1 MKHRP
6 EPDIIR
12 LSNISE
18 NRFLTGQTEFGV
30 ENESSPQKTFSS
42 LLFSSLLFSSLLFS
56 SLLFSSAAR
65 AAGEGSGR
73 GPYVQADLAYAYE
86 HITHDYP
93 EPAGA
98 KKGKIST
105 VSDYFRN
112 IRTHSIH
119 PRVSVG
125 YDFGGWRIAADYAR
139 YRKWNDSKYSVSIKE
154 LKENKGENINV
165 AQYLKTE
172 NQENGSFHA
181 VSSLGLSAV
190 YDFKLNDK
198 FKPYIGA
205 RVAYGH
211 IRHQH
216 RSVEQETTIVTTYLQ
231 SGKPSP
237 IIRGPTPKPAHQESN
252 SIRRVGLGVI
262 AGVGFDITPNLTL
275 DAGYR
280 YHNWGRLENT
290 RFKTHEASLG
300 VRYRF

>member
-1 MKHRP
+1 MNPARKKP
-6 EPDIIR
+6 
-12 LSNISE
+12 
-18 NRFLTGQTEFGV
+18 
-30 ENESSPQKTFSS
+30 S

-56 SLLFSSAAR
+56 SLLFPSAAQ
-65 AAGEGSGR
+65 AAGEDGGR
-73 GPYVQADLAYAYE
+73 GPYVQADLAYAAE
-86 HITHDYP
+86 RITHDYP
-93 EPAGA
+93 EPTGTG
-98 KKGKIST
+98 KNKIST

-125 YDFGGWRIAADYAR
+125 YDFGGWRIAVDYAR
-139 YRKWNDSKYSVSIKE
+139 YRKWNDNKYSVNIKK
-154 LKENKGENINV
+154 LENKNKK
-165 AQYLKTE
+165 KTE

-211 IRHQH
+211 IRH
-216 RSVEQETTIVTTYLQ
+216 SIDSTKKITA
-231 SGKPSP
+231 SAGGAGSP
-237 IIRGPTPKPAHQESN
+237 ASYKSTQDAHHQSN

-300 VRYRF
+300 MRYRF

>member
-1 MKHRP
+1 M
-6 EPDIIR
+6 
-12 LSNISE
+12 SE
-18 NRFLTGQTEFGV
+18 SK
-30 ENESSPQKTFSS
+30 NESSPQKTFSS

-56 SLLFSSAAR
+56 SLLFSSAAQ
-65 AAGEGSGR
+65 AASEGNGR
-73 GPYVQADLAYAYE
+73 GPYVQADLAYAAE
-86 HITHDYP
+86 RITHDYP
-93 EPAGA
+93 EPTGA
-98 KKGKIST
+98 KKGKKIST

-112 IRTHSIH
+112 IRTHSVH

-125 YDFGGWRIAADYAR
+125 YDFGSWRIAADYAR
-139 YRKWNDSKYSVSIKE
+139 YRKWNNSKYSVNIKRV
-154 LKENKGENINV
+154 KENNGSGKKLT
-165 AQYLKTE
+165 QDLKTE
-172 NQENGSFHA
+172 NQENGTFHA

-211 IRHQH
+211 VRH
-216 RSVEQETTIVTTYLQ
+216 SIDSTKKTIKVTTVPSTAPNGAVTTYDTDPKTQNPYHQ
-231 SGKPSP
+231 SD
-237 IIRGPTPKPAHQESN
+237 

-275 DAGYR
+275 DTGYR

-300 VRYRF
+300 MRYRF

>member
-1 MKHRP
+1 MQPAK
-6 EPDIIR
+6 
-12 LSNISE
+12 N
-18 NRFLTGQTEFGV
+18 
-30 ENESSPQKTFSS
+30 
-42 LLFSSLLFSSLLFS
+42 LLFSSLLFSSLLFP
-56 SLLFSSAAR
+56 SAAQ
-65 AAGEGSGR
+65 AASEDNGR

-93 EPAGA
+93 KPTDP
-98 KKGKIST
+98 KKGTIST

-139 YRKWNDSKYSVSIKE
+139 YRKWNNNKYSVNI
-154 LKENKGENINV
+154 ENVKKHNNGNRTDR
-165 AQYLKTE
+165 KTE
-172 NQENGSFHA
+172 NQENGTFHA
-181 VSSLGLSAV
+181 ASSLGLSAV
-190 YDFKLNDK
+190 YDFDTGSR
-198 FKPYIGA
+198 FKPYAGV

-211 IRHQH
+211 VRH
-216 RSVEQETTIVTTYLQ
+216 SIDSTKKTTEFLTAAGQDGGAPTVY
-231 SGKPSP
+231 SP
-237 IIRGPTPKPAHQESN
+237 YKNTQDAHQESN

-262 AGVGFDITPNLTL
+262 AGVGFDITPKLTL
-275 DAGYR
+275 DTGYR

>member
-1 MKHRP
+1 M
-6 EPDIIR
+6 
-12 LSNISE
+12 SE
-18 NRFLTGQTEFGV
+18 SK
-30 ENESSPQKTFSS
+30 NESSPKK

-65 AAGEGSGR
+65 AASEDGGR
-73 GPYVQADLAYAYE
+73 GPYVQADLAYAAE
-86 HITHDYP
+86 RITHDYP

-125 YDFGGWRIAADYAR
+125 YDFGSWRIAADYAR
-139 YRKWNDSKYSVSIKE
+139 YRKWNDNKYSVNTK
-154 LKENKGENINV
+154 KVGENKDNKKRITV
-165 AQYLKTE
+165 TQYLESE
-172 NQENGSFHA
+172 NQENGTFHA

-211 IRHQH
+211 VRHSIDSTKKTTEFVTSAGAPGGAPTVYPPHKNTQDDH
-216 RSVEQETTIVTTYLQ
+216 RE
-231 SGKPSP
+231 G
-237 IIRGPTPKPAHQESN
+237 N

-262 AGVGFDITPNLTL
+262 AGVGFDITPKLTL
-275 DAGYR
+275 DTGYR

>member
-1 MKHRP
+1 MQPAK
-6 EPDIIR
+6 
-12 LSNISE
+12 N
-18 NRFLTGQTEFGV
+18 
-30 ENESSPQKTFSS
+30 
-42 LLFSSLLFSSLLFS
+42 LLFSSLLFS
-56 SLLFSSAAR
+56 SLLFSSAAQ
-65 AAGEGSGR
+65 AANEGNGR

-86 HITHDYP
+86 HITRDYP
-93 EPAGA
+93 EPTAQ

-125 YDFGGWRIAADYAR
+125 YDFGSWRIAADYAR
-139 YRKWNDSKYSVSIKE
+139 YRKWNNSKYSVSIKE
-154 LKENKGENINV
+154 LKNNNKK
-165 AQYLKTE
+165 KTE
-172 NQENGSFHA
+172 NQENGTFHA

-211 IRHQH
+211 VRHSIDSTKKITAGAGGAGSPV
-216 RSVEQETTIVTTYLQ
+216 R
-231 SGKPSP
+231 PSYKS
-237 IIRGPTPKPAHQESN
+237 TQDAHHQSN

-262 AGVGFDITPNLTL
+262 AGVGFDITPKLTL
-275 DAGYR
+275 DTGYR

>member
-1 MKHRP
+1 MQPAKN
-6 EPDIIR
+6 
-12 LSNISE
+12 L
-18 NRFLTGQTEFGV
+18 L
-30 ENESSPQKTFSS
+30 FSS

-56 SLLFSSAAR
+56 SLLFPSAAQ
-65 AAGEGSGR
+65 AAGEGNGR

-93 EPAGA
+93 EPTGT
-98 KKGKIST
+98 KKDKIST

-112 IRTHSIH
+112 IRTHSVH

-139 YRKWNDSKYSVSIKE
+139 YRKWNNNKYSVNIKE
-154 LKENKGENINV
+154 LGRNDKTSSGSRGHLNI
-165 AQYLKTE
+165 QTRKTE
-172 NQENGSFHA
+172 HQENGTFHA

-211 IRHQH
+211 VRHQV
-216 RSVEQETTIVTTYLQ
+216 RSVEQETTTVTTYPQ
-231 SGKPSP
+231 NAASSVTTNAP
-237 IIRGPTPKPAHQESN
+237 IRKLPHHESR
-252 SIRRVGLGVI
+252 SISSLGFGAV
-262 AGVGFDITPNLTL
+262 AGVGIDITPKLTL

>member
-1 MKHRP
+1 
-6 EPDIIR
+6 
-12 LSNISE
+12 
-18 NRFLTGQTEFGV
+18 
-30 ENESSPQKTFSS
+30 QKTFSS

-56 SLLFSSAAR
+56 SAAQ
-65 AAGEGSGR
+65 AASEDGGR
-73 GPYVQADLAYAYE
+73 GPYVQADLAYAAE
-86 HITHDYP
+86 RITHDYP
-93 EPAGA
+93 EPTGA
-98 KKGKIST
+98 KKGTTIST

-139 YRKWNDSKYSVSIKE
+139 YRKWNNSKYSVSIKE
-154 LKENKGENINV
+154 LKNNNKKKK
-165 AQYLKTE
+165 KTE

-211 IRHQH
+211 VRH
-216 RSVEQETTIVTTYLQ
+216 SIDSTKKTTEIVTTVGSNKAADTVLVGISTQ
-231 SGKPSP
+231 N
-237 IIRGPTPKPAHQESN
+237 AHHQSN

-262 AGVGFDITPNLTL
+262 AGIGFDITPNLTL
-275 DAGYR
+275 DTGYR

-300 VRYRF
+300 MRYRF

>member
-1 MKHRP
+1 MNPAPK
-6 EPDIIR
+6 
-12 LSNISE
+12 N
-18 NRFLTGQTEFGV
+18 
-30 ENESSPQKTFSS
+30 
-42 LLFSSLLFSSLLFS
+42 FSSLLFSSLLFS
-56 SLLFSSAAR
+56 SLLFSSAAQ
-65 AAGEGSGR
+65 AASEDNGR
-73 GPYVQADLAYAYE
+73 GPYVQADLAYAAE
-86 HITHDYP
+86 RITHDYP
-93 EPAGA
+93 KPTDPS
-98 KKGKIST
+98 KGKIST

-139 YRKWNDSKYSVSIKE
+139 YRKWNDNKYSVSIKE
-154 LKENKGENINV
+154 LKNNNNKK
-165 AQYLKTE
+165 KTE

-211 IRHQH
+211 IRHSIDSTKKITAGAGGAGSPV
-216 RSVEQETTIVTTYLQ
+216 R
-231 SGKPSP
+231 PSYKS
-237 IIRGPTPKPAHQESN
+237 TQDAHHQSN

-262 AGVGFDITPNLTL
+262 AGVGFDITPKLTL
-275 DAGYR
+275 DTGYR

>member
-1 MKHRP
+1 MNPARKKP
-6 EPDIIR
+6 
-12 LSNISE
+12 
-18 NRFLTGQTEFGV
+18 
-30 ENESSPQKTFSS
+30 S
-42 LLFSSLLFSSLLFS
+42 LLFSSLLFSSLLFP
-56 SLLFSSAAR
+56 SAAQ
-65 AAGEGSGR
+65 AASEGNGR
-73 GPYVQADLAYAYE
+73 GPYVQADLAYAAE
-86 HITHDYP
+86 RITHDYP
-93 EPAGA
+93 KPTAPG
-98 KKGKIST
+98 KNKIST

-139 YRKWNDSKYSVSIKE
+139 YRKWNDNKYSVNIKK
-154 LKENKGENINV
+154 LENKNKK
-165 AQYLKTE
+165 KTE

-211 IRHQH
+211 VRH
-216 RSVEQETTIVTTYLQ
+216 SIDSTKKITA
-231 SGKPSP
+231 SAGGAGSP
-237 IIRGPTPKPAHQESN
+237 ASYKSTQDAHHQSN

-300 VRYRF
+300 VRYR

>member
-1 MKHRP
+1 MNPARKKP
-6 EPDIIR
+6 
-12 LSNISE
+12 
-18 NRFLTGQTEFGV
+18 
-30 ENESSPQKTFSS
+30 
-42 LLFSSLLFSSLLFS
+42 SLLFSSLLFS
-56 SLLFSSAAR
+56 SLLFSSAAQ
-65 AAGEGSGR
+65 AASEDGGR
-73 GPYVQADLAYAYE
+73 GPYVQADLAYAAE
-86 HITHDYP
+86 RITHDYP
-93 EPAGA
+93 EPTAQ

-139 YRKWNDSKYSVSIKE
+139 YRKWNDNKYSVNIKK
-154 LKENKGENINV
+154 LENKNKK
-165 AQYLKTE
+165 KTE

-211 IRHQH
+211 VRH
-216 RSVEQETTIVTTYLQ
+216 SIDSTKKITA
-231 SGKPSP
+231 SAGGAGSP
-237 IIRGPTPKPAHQESN
+237 ASYKSTQDAHHQSN

-300 VRYRF
+300 MRYRF

>member
-1 MKHRP
+1 MQPAKN
-6 EPDIIR
+6 
-12 LSNISE
+12 L
-18 NRFLTGQTEFGV
+18 L
-30 ENESSPQKTFSS
+30 FSS

-56 SLLFSSAAR
+56 SLLFPSAAQ
-65 AAGEGSGR
+65 AASEDNGR
-73 GPYVQADLAYAYE
+73 GPYVQADLAYAAE
-86 HITHDYP
+86 RITHDYP
-93 EPAGA
+93 EPTGA
-98 KKGKIST
+98 KKGTTIST

-139 YRKWNDSKYSVSIKE
+139 YRKWNNSKYSVSIKE
-154 LKENKGENINV
+154 LKNNNKKKK
-165 AQYLKTE
+165 KTE

-190 YDFKLNDK
+190 YDFRPNDK
-198 FKPYIGA
+198 FKPYIGV

-211 IRHQH
+211 VRHQV
-216 RSVEQETTIVTTYLQ
+216 RSVQQETVAVTTYPNNGGAKTSVSSRMSL
-231 SGKPSP
+231 
-237 IIRGPTPKPAHQESN
+237 KPAYHENRS
-252 SIRRVGLGVI
+252 RRLGFGAV
-262 AGVGFDITPNLTL
+262 AGVGIDITPKLTL

>member
-1 MKHRP
+1 M
-6 EPDIIR
+6 
-12 LSNISE
+12 
-18 NRFLTGQTEFGV
+18 Q
-30 ENESSPQKTFSS
+30 PQKT
-42 LLFSSLLFSSLLFS
+42 SLLFSSLLFS

-65 AAGEGSGR
+65 AASEDGGR
-73 GPYVQADLAYAYE
+73 GPYVQADLAYAAE
-86 HITHDYP
+86 RITHDYP

-154 LKENKGENINV
+154 LKNNNKK
-165 AQYLKTE
+165 KTE

-211 IRHQH
+211 IRHSIDSTKKITAGAGGAGSPV
-216 RSVEQETTIVTTYLQ
+216 R
-231 SGKPSP
+231 PSYKS
-237 IIRGPTPKPAHQESN
+237 TQDAHHQSN

-262 AGVGFDITPNLTL
+262 AGVGFDITPKLTL
-275 DAGYR
+275 DTGYR

>member
-1 MKHRP
+1 MNPAPK
-6 EPDIIR
+6 
-12 LSNISE
+12 N
-18 NRFLTGQTEFGV
+18 
-30 ENESSPQKTFSS
+30 
-42 LLFSSLLFSSLLFS
+42 FSSLLFSSLLFS
-56 SLLFSSAAR
+56 SLLFSSAAQ
-65 AAGEGSGR
+65 AASEGNGR
-73 GPYVQADLAYAYE
+73 GPYVQADLAYAAE
-86 HITHDYP
+86 RITHDYP
-93 EPAGA
+93 KPTGT
-98 KKGKIST
+98 KKGTIST

-139 YRKWNDSKYSVSIKE
+139 YRKWNNSKYSVSIKE
-154 LKENKGENINV
+154 LKNNNKK
-165 AQYLKTE
+165 KTE

-211 IRHQH
+211 VRHSIDSTKKITAGAGGAGSPV
-216 RSVEQETTIVTTYLQ
+216 R
-231 SGKPSP
+231 PSYKS
-237 IIRGPTPKPAHQESN
+237 TQDAHHQSN

-262 AGVGFDITPNLTL
+262 AGVGFDITPKLTL
-275 DAGYR
+275 DTGYR